1 MNVRTWPTIIN
12 LFTDP
17 LHQRGHTLSR
27 GIFTVLD
34 ELGFSLDWHNSKAPS
49 AHSRYREI
57 PAVELDLNHFLAYYT
72 AQDDLSVDL
81 TGVHR
86 VVELQNSR
94 SASIRNGE
102 HVQVDGQDV
111 ILFSNTVVG
120 STTSLFISLFNPL
133 QYPVLV
139 RLTDYHDTIPEGLVD
154 YNRTEGFEL
163 GDKAGLE
170 GVIPPNG
177 YIALGPIY
185 FSPESTGVFGHYF
198 VIVNNYTGLDP
209 VLVAGRGILQPL
221 LLRDSAGFVDKV
233 GRCEIE

>member
-1 MNVRTWPTIIN
+1 MDVKVRPTIIN

-17 LHQRGHTLSR
+17 RHQRGHTLSR

-57 PAVELDLNHFLAYYT
+57 PEVELDMAHFLAYYT

-81 TGVHR
+81 AGVHR

-94 SASIRNGE
+94 SASIQNGE

-111 ILFSNTVVG
+111 VLFSNTVVG
-120 STTSLFISLFNPL
+120 STTSMFISLFNPL

-139 RLTDYHDTIPEGLVD
+139 RLTDYHDSIPEGLVN
-154 YNRTEGFEL
+154 YNHTEGFEL

-170 GVIPPNG
+170 GMIPPNG
-177 YIALGPIY
+177 HIALGPVY
-185 FSPESTGVFGHYF
+185 FSPKSTGVFGHYF

-209 VLVAGRGILQPL
+209 VLIAGRGILQPL
-221 LLRDSAGFVDKV
+221 LLRDSAGFVDDV
-233 GRCEIE
+233 GMNDE